1 MELGL
6 QPGLTPKRPTFS
18 PLPQAV
24 HPSALTCGW
33 ALGGHGYRELGWEET
48 VNTEKE
54 TPVC

>member
-6 QPGLTPKRPTFS
+6 PPGLTPKHSSFS

-24 HPSALTCGW
+24 HPSALICGW
-33 ALGGHGYRELGWEET
+33 ALEGRGCRELGWEET

-54 TPVC
+54 TQVC